1 MIQSFTPSW
10 HVTATGYNGETTHD
24 SSTQDISPTSEAEV
38 RDTVNLLRDLPQV
51 NQTINVRR
59 DF

>member
-1 MIQSFTPSW
+1 MIQCFTPRW
-10 HVTATGYNGETTHD
+10 HVTAIGHDGEVTHD
-24 SSTQDISPTSEAEV
+24 SSTQDISPSSEAEV
-38 RDTVNLLRDLPQV
+38 RDTVNLLRDLPSV